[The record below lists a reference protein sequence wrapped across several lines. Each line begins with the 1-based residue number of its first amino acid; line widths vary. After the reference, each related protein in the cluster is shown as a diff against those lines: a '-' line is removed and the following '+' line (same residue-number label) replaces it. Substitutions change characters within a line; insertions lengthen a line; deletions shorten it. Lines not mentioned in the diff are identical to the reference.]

1 MDIAELDEALAF
13 ACALADD
20 AAQRL
25 LGYFGQVEG
34 ERKADGSLVTLAD
47 LEVDRALRAAIRA
60 RFPDHGIISE
70 ENSALYSGEAL
81 CWVLDPLDGTVN
93 FVWGLPIWGVSI
105 ALVEQ
110 GLPVVG
116 VADFPILRQRFTAR
130 RGGGAFLNDRPI
142 RIRPEVRPDFNALIG
157 LDSRAYR
164 RAFLNTSLKVRILG
178 SAVYDLLMVARG
190 SEMACTQSAV
200 KLWDV
205 AAAWLIA
212 EEAGATIANAE
223 GPPFFPLQPGSDYK
237 RVRARTTAAASQAL
251 WQMVEAAWQPRAR
264 PNRPT

>member
-1 MDIAELDEALAF
+1 MNATELDEVLAF
-13 ACALADD
+13 ACTLADD
-20 AAQRL
+20 ASRRL

-47 LEVDRALRAAIRA
+47 LEVDRALQAAIRA

-70 ENSALYSGEAL
+70 ENSAVYGGEAH

-105 ALVEQ
+105 ALVER
-110 GLPVVG
+110 GVPVVG
-116 VADFPILRQRFTAR
+116 VADFPVLRQRFYAR
-130 RGGGAFLNDRPI
+130 RGGGAFLNNRPI
-142 RIRPEVRPDFNALIG
+142 RARADARPDPNALVG

-164 RAFLNTSLKVRILG
+164 RAFLNTALKVRILG

-223 GPPFFPLQPGSDYK
+223 GQPFFPLQPGSDYQQ
-237 RVRARTTAAASQAL
+237 VRARTTAAASQAL
-251 WQMVEAAWQPRAR
+251 WQMVEAAWQPRLR
-264 PNRPT
+264 PAEGK